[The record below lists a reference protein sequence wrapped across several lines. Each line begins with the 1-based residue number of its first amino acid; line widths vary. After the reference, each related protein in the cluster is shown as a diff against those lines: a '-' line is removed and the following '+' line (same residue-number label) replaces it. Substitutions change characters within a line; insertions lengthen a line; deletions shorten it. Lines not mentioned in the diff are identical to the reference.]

1 MALRLEDL
9 PPSIRKKVDEKLYKK
24 STPES
29 KRKEL
34 KEDLLSKGF
43 LEKPKN
49 KGKREEVIILEPTA
63 LDMSS
68 DKGNRWIS
76 IFRNNY
82 ENACRVYSRE
92 MESQIKH
99 MLNELGEDVHI
110 FSTESDGRRTVI
122 RLTLGKDGD
131 VIING
136 KYTPLC
142 EDCAEDPKHFSQF
155 PIPVQEQLFEKVKS
169 EISNL

>member
-49 KGKREEVIILEPTA
+49 KGKREEVIIREP
-63 LDMSS
+63 
-68 DKGNRWIS
+68 
-76 IFRNNY
+76 
-82 ENACRVYSRE
+82 
-92 MESQIKH
+92 H
-99 MLNELGEDVHI
+99 
-110 FSTESDGRRTVI
+110 
-122 RLTLGKDGD
+122 
-131 VIING
+131 
-136 KYTPLC
+136 
-142 EDCAEDPKHFSQF
+142 
-155 PIPVQEQLFEKVKS
+155 
-169 EISNL
+169 